1 LHVYSWPNGEL
12 KQTLDLGSTGLLPLE
27 VISLDQYVDSYDLD
41 MANVSLLMMHAQ
53 THFCLYTVII
63 AARHR
68 DSSNKISDISLF
80 D

>member
-1 LHVYSWPNGEL
+1 
-12 KQTLDLGSTGLLPLE
+12 

-41 MANVSLLMMHAQ
+41 MANVSLPMMHAQ